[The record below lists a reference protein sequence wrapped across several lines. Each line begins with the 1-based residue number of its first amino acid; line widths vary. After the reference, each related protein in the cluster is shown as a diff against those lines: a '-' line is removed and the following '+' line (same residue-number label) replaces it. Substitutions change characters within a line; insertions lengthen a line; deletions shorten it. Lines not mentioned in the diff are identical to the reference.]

1 MPWQT
6 APAGS
11 AGGRFIEWCR
21 VFGTTPLTCTIFD
34 PVHFGSILR
43 NYVSHI
49 SPTRLKLSIMGTT
62 SPSVLKSHTG
72 ATRALTGARES
83 RFVWRESKVV
93 HYYRFFSV
101 LVFWHK
107 RKFAVK
113 SVLLGNDKKKYAPNQ
128 KIDLQTFFFR
138 VNITHHE
145 GEFFCFVSC
154 VLQDVL
160 KSRNPKMDWLN
171 HPCRPRCQVRNS
183 GILAYQL
190 RLPVF

>member
-72 ATRALTGARES
+72 ATELSQRQEKVGLCGWKVKLCIITVFSLFWSFGINGNLQLKASFWEMTRKNMLQIKKLTCRLSFSELTSHTTKESSSAL
-83 RFVWRESKVV
+83 
-93 HYYRFFSV
+93 Y
-101 LVFWHK
+101 
-107 RKFAVK
+107 
-113 SVLLGNDKKKYAPNQ
+113 
-128 KIDLQTFFFR
+128 
-138 VNITHHE
+138 
-145 GEFFCFVSC
+145 
-154 VLQDVL
+154 
-160 KSRNPKMDWLN
+160 
-171 HPCRPRCQVRNS
+171 
-183 GILAYQL
+183 
-190 RLPVF
+190 PVFCRMSLNPETQKWIG

>member
-1 MPWQT
+1 MPCWKD
-6 APAGS
+6 PNGS
-11 AGGRFIEWCR
+11 AGGCFPAYVAKGGIS
-21 VFGTTPLTCTIFD
+21 PLTCIIFD

-107 RKFAVK
+107 ANSAHFYGLNEK
-113 SVLLGNDKKKYAPNQ
+113 SAP
-128 KIDLQTFFFR
+128 K
-138 VNITHHE
+138 
-145 GEFFCFVSC
+145 
-154 VLQDVL
+154 L
-160 KSRNPKMDWLN
+160 KN
-171 HPCRPRCQVRNS
+171 
-183 GILAYQL
+183 
-190 RLPVF
+190 